1 MRVYTTLHS
10 RKSYV
15 PSINKKGIRG
25 DPPVFDDLQTNI
37 YDQFS
42 LIGTDVESETVNDFT
57 FDGKQYKVSKLPP
70 YDLNDPK
77 GKNPNTIM
85 GVENIGVLTKWL
97 VLTRAS
103 EKAND
108 FIVFLE
114 KEGNANDNKAIH
126 FHYDIKAISDNEQ
139 MEVMWFEVRGN
150 NCNYRSQEYCLN
162 SEINDPYLYLI
173 EKLDFKSKTHAIFD
187 FSTNNGFYKNVY
199 LTLVDVPFLNCMNW
213 GSVPKRRI
221 AGFALPQEGQN

>member
-15 PSINKKGIRG
+15 PSINKKGLRG
-25 DPPVFDDLQTNI
+25 DPPVINDSQINI

-42 LIGTDVESETVNDFT
+42 LVGTNVESATEFT
-57 FDGKQYKVSKLPP
+57 FDSRQYKVSPLPA
-70 YDLNDPK
+70 YDINDPK
-77 GKNPNTIM
+77 GKNPNAIL
-85 GVENIGVLTKWL
+85 GVENIGILTRWL

-103 EKAND
+103 AKAND

-114 KEGNANDNKAIH
+114 KEEGANDNKAIH
-126 FHYDIKAISDNEQ
+126 FHYDIKPISDNEQ
-139 MEVMWFEVRGN
+139 MEVMWFEVRDN
-150 NCNYRSQEYCLN
+150 NCSYRSQEYCLN

-221 AGFALPQEGQN
+221 AGFALPVEQN

>member
-15 PSINKKGIRG
+15 PSINKKGLKG
-25 DPPVFDDLQTNI
+25 DPPVFDELQTNI

-42 LIGTDVESETVNDFT
+42 FIGFDVERGGNLF
-57 FDGKQYKVSKLPP
+57 FDGKQYKVSELPP

-85 GVENIGVLTKWL
+85 GIENIGVLTRWL

-114 KEGNANDNKAIH
+114 KEEGASKNKAIH
-126 FHYDIKAISDNEQ
+126 FHYDFKTENNEKL
-139 MEVMWFEVRGN
+139 EVMWFEVYN
-150 NCNYRSQEYCLN
+150 NNRKYRSQDYYLN

-221 AGFALPQEGQN
+221 AGFGIPEEGQN

>member
-15 PSINKKGIRG
+15 PSINKKGLRG
-25 DPPVFDDLQTNI
+25 EEPVIDGSQINI

-42 LIGTDVESETVNDFT
+42 LRGYDVETATDFN
-57 FDGKQYKVSKLPP
+57 FDGKTYQISELPP
-70 YDLNDPK
+70 YDENDPK
-77 GKNPNTIM
+77 GKNPNTIL
-85 GVENIGVLTKWL
+85 GVTNIGILTRWL
-97 VLTRAS
+97 VLTRAAG
-103 EKAND
+103 KAND

-114 KEGNANDNKAIH
+114 KEEGSNTNTGIH
-126 FHYDIKAISDNEQ
+126 FHYDFKTENNEKL
-139 MEVMWFEVRGN
+139 EVMWFEVFN
-150 NCNYRSQEYCLN
+150 NDHRYRSQEYYLN

-221 AGFALPQEGQN
+221 AGFALPVEGQN

>member
-15 PSINKKGIRG
+15 PSINKKGLRG
-25 DPPVFDDLQTNI
+25 DPPVIDGSQINI

-42 LIGTDVESETVNDFT
+42 LIGYNVEVGGTIQ
-57 FDGKQYKVSKLPP
+57 FDGKSYQVSPLPP

-85 GVENIGVLTKWL
+85 GIENIGILTRWL

-114 KEGNANDNKAIH
+114 KEGGYNDNKAIH
-126 FHYDIKAISDNEQ
+126 FHYDFKTENNEKL
-139 MEVMWFEVRGN
+139 EVMWFEVWDRN
-150 NCNYRSQEYCLN
+150 IYRRYRSQEYYLN

-221 AGFALPQEGQN
+221 AGFALPEQQN

>member
-15 PSINKKGIRG
+15 PSINKKGLRG
-25 DPPVFDDLQTNI
+25 DPPSFDDLQTNI
-37 YDQFS
+37 YDQFV
-42 LIGTDVESETVNDFT
+42 LIGTDVETVTGIT
-57 FDGKQYKVSKLPP
+57 FGDKHYNVSKLPP

-77 GKNPNTIM
+77 GKNPNTIL
-85 GVENIGVLTKWL
+85 GTESIGILTRWL
-97 VLTRAS
+97 VLTRAAA
-103 EKAND
+103 KAND
-108 FIVFLE
+108 FFVFLE
-114 KEGNANDNKAIH
+114 KEEGEESNKAIH
-126 FHYDIKAISDNEQ
+126 FNYDIKILNENEQ
-139 MEVMWFEVRGN
+139 MEVMWFEVYN
-150 NCNYRSQEYCLN
+150 NNRKYRSQEYCLN

-221 AGFALPQEGQN
+221 AGFALPVEQN

>member
-15 PSINKKGIRG
+15 PSINKKGLRG
-25 DPPVFDDLQTNI
+25 DPPVIDGSQINI

-42 LIGTDVESETVNDFT
+42 LIGTYVESATEFT
-57 FDGKQYKVSKLPP
+57 FDSKQYKVSPLPA
-70 YDLNDPK
+70 YDVNDPK
-77 GKNPNTIM
+77 GKNPNAIL
-85 GVENIGVLTKWL
+85 GVENIGILTRWL

-103 EKAND
+103 AKAND

-114 KEGNANDNKAIH
+114 KEGSANDNKAIH
-126 FHYDIKAISDNEQ
+126 FHYDIKSISDNEQ
-139 MEVMWFEVRGN
+139 MEVMWFEVRDN
-150 NCNYRSQEYCLN
+150 NCSYRSQEYCLN

-221 AGFALPQEGQN
+221 AGFALPVEQN

>member
-15 PSINKKGIRG
+15 PSVNKKGLRG
-25 DPPVFDDLQTNI
+25 EEPSFDELQVNV
-37 YDQFS
+37 YHQFS
-42 LIGTDVESETVNDFT
+42 LIGFDVERGGNIT
-57 FDGKQYKVSKLPP
+57 FDGKQYKVSELPP

-77 GKNPNTIM
+77 GKNPNTIK
-85 GVENIGVLTKWL
+85 GVENIGILTRWL

-114 KEGNANDNKAIH
+114 KEEGASENKAIH
-126 FHYDIKAISDNEQ
+126 FHYDFKPDNNEKL
-139 MEVMWFEVRGN
+139 EVMWFEVWDN
-150 NCNYRSQEYCLN
+150 TCHYRSQEYYLN

-199 LTLVDVPFLNCMNW
+199 LTLVDVPFLNCMQW

>member
-15 PSINKKGIRG
+15 PSINKKGLRG
-25 DPPVFDDLQTNI
+25 DPPVIDGSQINI

-42 LIGTDVESETVNDFT
+42 LKGYNVGTETSFF
-57 FDGKQYKVSKLPP
+57 FDGKTYQISELPP

-77 GKNPNTIM
+77 GKNPNTIK
-85 GVENIGVLTKWL
+85 GVENIGILTRWL

-114 KEGNANDNKAIH
+114 KEEGSNKAIH
-126 FHYDIKAISDNEQ
+126 FHYYIKNDGEEKI
-139 MEVMWFEVRGN
+139 EVMWFEVWDS
-150 NCNYRSQEYCLN
+150 NCHYRSQEYYLN

>member
-15 PSINKKGIRG
+15 PSINKKGLRG
-25 DPPVFDDLQTNI
+25 DPPVIDGSQINI

-42 LIGTDVESETVNDFT
+42 LRIYNIDIETLIDF
-57 FDGKQYKVSKLPP
+57 DDKQYQISKLPP

-85 GVENIGVLTKWL
+85 GIENIGVLTRWL

-103 EKAND
+103 QKAND

-114 KEGNANDNKAIH
+114 KEEGSNTNTGIH
-126 FHYDIKAISDNEQ
+126 FHYDFKTENNEKL
-139 MEVMWFEVRGN
+139 EVMWFEVFN
-150 NCNYRSQEYCLN
+150 NDHRYRSQEYYLN

-221 AGFALPQEGQN
+221 AGFALPVEGQN